1 MLNLAALF
9 TSFFLMITSFF
20 GGLGNS
26 TMGSPTETITD
37 PAKVLAI
44 YKDLAAKNT
53 DTKFLQKIAA
63 GDLVDGR
70 SDLFAVIAKTW
81 AKAGMFFINPRFSEV
96 TRGLPGTP
104 SALTAGDIR
113 NAKAEYY
120 GNRKTV
126 VITFTLPEQV
136 DSSGGSSNNR
146 SVARAIGSIS
156 TEEFASLKVQVARL
170 GFTMKSATV
179 SYRNGS
185 VMVRADVASGKIVK
199 ANITYT
205 ALASA
210 VRNETT
216 MPFSQSFNYTFKL

>member
-1 MLNLAALF
+1 MLNIAALI

-26 TMGSPTETITD
+26 TMGSPSQTVTD
-37 PAKVLAI
+37 SAKVLAL
-44 YKDLAAKNT
+44 YKDIAAKNT
-53 DTKFLQKIAA
+53 NTQFRQRLSA

-70 SDLFAVIAKTW
+70 NDLFAVIAKTW

-96 TRGLPGTP
+96 TKGLPGTP
-104 SALTAGDIR
+104 SALTAADIR

-120 GNRKTV
+120 GNGKTV

-136 DSSGGSSNNR
+136 DRPGSVGGS
-146 SVARAIGSIS
+146 VTRAMGNSIS
-156 TEEFASLKVQVARL
+156 QDEFASLKVQVARL
-170 GFTMKSATV
+170 GFTLKSA
-179 SYRNGS
+179 S
-185 VMVRADVASGKIVK
+185 VTYKNAKVMIRADVATGKIVK
-199 ANITYT
+199 ADISYT

-216 MPFSQSFNYTFKL
+216 LPFNQSFNYSCKL